1 MTTKSFVSL
10 TTAPAL
16 APQATAGQRAACAVA
31 LVNMPFVSIYQPSLQ
46 LGLLKSL
53 ATDAGFRAEDFYFN
67 LDFSRLMGSR
77 AYEQMA
83 HHRGRLFGDWLF
95 SVAAFGDEAPD
106 PRGRMLDHFAEE
118 TDALLAD
125 LKLTREQLLGI
136 RNDGVPAFVDS
147 LLEKTDWSR
156 FRIVG
161 FTSTFQQNAASFAL
175 ARRIKQ
181 RFPATLII
189 FGGANFEGDMG
200 KELMDRLHFI
210 DYAFDGESDESF
222 PEFLEVVAAGGDPA
236 SVAGVLTRGR
246 IALNSPGPVN
256 RSRPP
261 FDHLDRL
268 PVPDF
273 AEYFDRALDLG
284 VISEESRRL
293 VSLPFESSRGCWW
306 GQKHH
311 CTFCGLN
318 GSTMGFRSKSSSRV
332 RQELAEMAKS
342 YGSLRFE
349 AVDNILDMK
358 YFGDLLP
365 ELQEEGFAYQFFY
378 EVKSNLTREKIKA
391 LRDSGIVHVQP
402 GIESLDSRILKLMRK
417 GITGLQNVNMLRWGM
432 HYGIDIAWNIIW
444 GFPGEEAGFYEDQL
458 ATIRRLRHLQPP
470 TSTSRIWMERYSP
483 LFSDRE
489 SFAANYV
496 SPEAS
501 YAYVYPARIDLTR
514 IAYFFDYEMADALPE
529 QTYQPIRD
537 EVREWQ
543 QSWKERTKPT
553 LAFWS
558 SPGQIYIDDFR
569 DPASGR
575 SYRFQDDSAALYR
588 ACSDRPINARALKKT
603 LSLDHSVEQIEEIL
617 LGFVRQDLMLHEDGV
632 FLSLALP
639 AKPRPPTLVTPKQ
652 WPALGLDA

>member
-1 MTTKSFVSL
+1 MTPHTFVPL
-10 TTAPAL
+10 TSAPSP
-16 APQATAGQRAACAVA
+16 APEATAGQRAACTVA

-67 LDFSRLMGSR
+67 LEFSQLMGSR

-106 PRGRMLDHFAEE
+106 PRGLMLDHFAEE

-125 LKLTREQLLGI
+125 LKLTRDQLIGI
-136 RNDGVPAFVDS
+136 RNDGVPHFIDS

-175 ARRIKQ
+175 ARRIKK

-200 KELMDRLHFI
+200 KELMSHLDFM

-222 PEFLEVVAAGGDPA
+222 PEFLEVVAAGGDPTA
-236 SVAGVLTRGR
+236 VPGVLARER
-246 IALNSPGPVN
+246 IASNQPEPAD
-256 RSRPP
+256 SRPP
-261 FDHLDRL
+261 FNHLDRL

-332 RQELAEMAKS
+332 RQELAELAKA

-358 YFGDLLP
+358 YFSDLLP
-365 ELQEEGFAYQFFY
+365 ELQEEGFNYQFFY
-378 EVKSNLTREKIKA
+378 EVKSNLTRERIKA
-391 LRDSGIVHVQP
+391 LSESGIVHVQP
-402 GIESLDSRILKLMRK
+402 GIESLDSRVLKLMRK

-444 GFPGEEAGFYEDQL
+444 GFPGEETAFYDDQL
-458 ATIRRLRHLQPP
+458 ETIRRLRHLQPP

-483 LFSDRE
+483 LFSDRD
-489 SFAANYV
+489 SFAAEYIN
-496 SPEAS
+496 PEAS
-501 YAYVYPARIDLTR
+501 YAYVYPARMDLAR
-514 IAYFFDYEMADALPE
+514 IAYFFDYEMTDALPDAA
-529 QTYQPIRD
+529 YQPIRD

-543 QSWKERTKPT
+543 KSWRTSAKPT
-553 LAFWS
+553 LLFWA

-569 DPASGR
+569 DPADR
-575 SYRFQDDSAALYR
+575 KSYRFQDDSAALYR
-588 ACSDRPINARALKKT
+588 ACSDRPTNARQLKKT
-603 LSLDHSVEQIEEIL
+603 LALEQSVEQIEEIL
-617 LGFVRQDLMLHEDGV
+617 FAFERQDLMLHEDGS

>member
-1 MTTKSFVSL
+1 MTPRTFVPL
-10 TTAPAL
+10 TPAPSP
-16 APQATAGQRAACAVA
+16 APRSTPAQRAACPVA
-31 LVNMPFVSIYQPSLQ
+31 LVNMPFVSVYQPSLQ

-53 ATDAGFRAEDFYFN
+53 ATEAGFRAEDFYFN
-67 LDFSRLMGSR
+67 LEFAQLMGNR
-77 AYEQMA
+77 VYEQLA

-106 PRGRMLDHFAEE
+106 PEGLMPEHFARD
-118 TDALLAD
+118 TDGLLAD
-125 LKLTREQLLGI
+125 LGLTREQLLGI
-136 RNDGVPAFVDS
+136 RDEGVPGFVDAM
-147 LLEKTDWSR
+147 LAKTDWGR
-156 FRIVG
+156 FRVVG

-175 ARRIKQ
+175 ARRIKR
-181 RFPATLII
+181 RFPSTLVI

-200 KELMDRLHFI
+200 RELMSRLDFI
-210 DYAFDGESDESF
+210 DYAFDGESDDSF
-222 PEFLEVVAAGGDPA
+222 PEFLDVVAAGGDPS
-236 SVAGVLTRGR
+236 SVAGVLARGDV
-246 IALNSPGPVN
+246 ASDPTD
-256 RSRPP
+256 RPP
-261 FDHLDRL
+261 FDRLDRL

-273 AEYFDRALDLG
+273 AGYFARALELG

-293 VSLPFESSRGCWW
+293 VALPFESSRGCWW

-332 RQELAEMAKS
+332 RRELAELAKA

-365 ELQEEGFAYQFFY
+365 ELREEGYDYQFFY
-378 EVKSNLTREKIKA
+378 EVKSNLTRERIKA

-432 HYGIDIAWNIIW
+432 YYGIDIAWNIIW
-444 GFPGEEAGFYEDQL
+444 GFPGEEAAFYADQL
-458 ATIRRLRHLQPP
+458 ETVRRLRHLQPP

-483 LFSDRE
+483 LFSDRAT
-489 SFAANYV
+489 FAANYV
-496 SPEAS
+496 RPEAS
-501 YAYVYPARIDLTR
+501 YAYVYPARIDLDR
-514 IAYFFDYEMADALPE
+514 IAYFFDYEMTDALPD
-529 QTYQPIRD
+529 TAYQPLRD
-537 EVREWQ
+537 EVRAWQ
-543 QSWKERTKPT
+543 GAWRESAKPS
-553 LAFWS
+553 LVFWS
-558 SPGQIYIDDFR
+558 SPGQIHVDDFR
-569 DPASGR
+569 DQADRR

-588 ACSDRPINARALKKT
+588 ACGDRPTNARQLRQT
-603 LSLDHSVEQIEEIL
+603 LSLDLSAEQIEDIL
-617 LGFVRQDLMLHEDGV
+617 FSFVRQDLMLHEDGA

-652 WPALGLDA
+652 WPTLEPDT